1 MTTALPRARR
11 VSPRTAMLPAHGRRH
26 NLSLVLQM
34 LYTVGA
40 MSRADLA
47 RRLGM
52 SKVTVSDLVAELIE
66 SGHAVEL
73 GPSGQVRPG
82 KPATLVDVN
91 RTGLQAIGVDL
102 AAHRVLR
109 AAVLDL
115 DGNILARAERPIG
128 DDTGD
133 AITQRVLELV
143 DEIVSAATAPI
154 LGIGVGTPGIVVAGG
169 VVDTAPNLGWR
180 DVPLR
185 DLIADATGLPVF
197 VVNDADAAVHAD
209 YTLGNGGD
217 DLVLVKIGRGVGCGL
232 IVGGQ
237 RVRGA
242 HFAAGEIGHVTVG
255 TDGGAVCR
263 CGKTGCL
270 ETWVSAPRL
279 EQALATAGDDSP
291 LREAGERLGIALA
304 PVVAVLDL
312 AEVVLSGPGHL
323 LDGPLRDSVEQTLR
337 DRLLARPEAELTVRI
352 AHDSDDI
359 VLRGAAVLVL
369 WDQLGVV

>member
-1 MTTALPRARR
+1 
-11 VSPRTAMLPAHGRRH
+11 MLPAHGRRH

-34 LYTVGA
+34 LYSVGA

-73 GPSGQVRPG
+73 GPSDQVRPG

-102 AAHRVLR
+102 AAHEVLR

-133 AITQRVLELV
+133 AITARVLELV

-154 LGIGVGTPGIVVAGG
+154 LGIGVGTPGIVVSGG

-217 DLVLVKIGRGVGCGL
+217 DLLLVKIGRGVGCGL

-279 EQALATAGDDSP
+279 EQALASAGDDSP

-323 LDGPLRDSVEQTLR
+323 LDGPLHDSVEQTLR
-337 DRLLARPEAELTVRI
+337 DRLLARPEAELTVRV

-369 WDQLGVV
+369 WDQLGVA